1 MGLMVVEE
9 VRVAEVEREEEAGE
23 REEEAGEA
31 GEEEV
36 RVEAARRSSVPPSP
50 RRRLC

>member
-1 MGLMVVEE
+1 MVVEE
-9 VRVAEVEREEEAGE
+9 EVRAAEVEREEEAGE

-31 GEEEV
+31 GEE
-36 RVEAARRSSVPPSP
+36 AARRSSVPPSP